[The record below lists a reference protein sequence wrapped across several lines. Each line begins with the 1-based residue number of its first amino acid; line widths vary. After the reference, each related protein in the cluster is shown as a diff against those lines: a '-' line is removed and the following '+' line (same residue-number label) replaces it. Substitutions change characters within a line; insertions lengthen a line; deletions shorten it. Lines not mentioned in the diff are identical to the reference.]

1 MEKEWTRRDEGGT
14 VGIFET
20 KKDISAVRVYPN
32 PVVDLLTIEGD
43 FDNVSIFNSLGQ
55 KVKSD
60 SNSIVNMEDVVSG
73 IYIVKTYK
81 DGKCNG
87 YTKVMKK

>member
-1 MEKEWTRRDEGGT
+1 MK
-14 VGIFET
+14 
-20 KKDISAVRVYPN
+20 RVYPN